1 MRDPAEKPV
10 TAVIVGG
17 GHRSV
22 TYADYSLAAPAA
34 LKIVGVA
41 DPNPERR
48 EMCRKRYGIPA
59 ENCFNDTTELASRG
73 RIADAVI
80 NGTMDHLHYETSVPM
95 LKLGYDMLLEKPFA
109 VSKEEMDAL
118 LRVIAANGNRVMV
131 CHVLR
136 YAPFYRSVKEKL
148 LSGALGD
155 IINIQMAEH
164 VSYHH
169 LSTSYVRGKWANS
182 DICKT
187 SMLLAKSC
195 HDVDLMMWLM
205 QLTLPMAVS
214 SEGGLFQFKPENA
227 PANAGTR
234 CTIDCP
240 LVDSC
245 RYSAKNLYLMHPT
258 RWECYAWA
266 DIEHKEN
273 ITDQDR
279 IDSFNNGNPYNRC
292 IYKCGNNVVDHQSVL
307 IGFASGATGTFNMVG
322 GTAKSMRKLHITGTL
337 GELYGVLDDNKYTI
351 SRISALA
358 ESGFEDEVIDLS
370 GENTRGHGGG
380 DEALIADFV
389 TYLRTGKQS
398 VSCTAIEN
406 SIAGHLTVFLA
417 DKSRE
422 EGGQLQKIDF
432 SPYADLH

>member
-1 MRDPAEKPV
+1 MKDPEAKQI

-22 TYADYSLAAPAA
+22 IYADYSLQHPGD
-34 LKIVGVA
+34 LKIVGIA

-48 EMCRKRYGIPA
+48 EMCRLKYGFPA
-59 ENCFNDTTELASRG
+59 ENCFENADELAKRG

-80 NGTMDHLHYETSVPM
+80 NGTMDHQHFETAVPL

-118 LRVIAANGNRVMV
+118 LQVIKEHGNKVMI

-136 YAPFYRSVKEKL
+136 YAPFYRSIKEKL

-169 LSTSYVRGKWANS
+169 LSTSYVRGKWGNS
-182 DICKT
+182 KICKT
-187 SMLLAKSC
+187 TMLLAKSC

-205 QLTLPMAVS
+205 QPTLPTAVS
-214 SEGGLFQFKPENA
+214 SVGGKFQFKPENA
-227 PANAGTR
+227 PEGAGTR
-234 CTIDCP
+234 CTVDCP

-245 RYSAKNLYLMHPT
+245 RYSSKNLYLEHPN

-266 DIEHKEN
+266 DLEHKKDATME
-273 ITDQDR
+273 DR
-279 IDSFNNGNPYNRC
+279 IESFRNGNPYNRC
-292 IYKCGNNVVDHQSVL
+292 IYKCDNDVVDHQSVL
-307 IGFASGATGTFNMVG
+307 INFDSGATGTFNMVG
-322 GTAKSMRKLHITGTL
+322 GTAKSMRKIHITGTL
-337 GELYGVLDDNKYTI
+337 GELYGVLDDNKYTLSHI
-351 SRISALA
+351 CALA
-358 ESGFEDEVIDLS
+358 ESGFEDEIVDLS
-370 GENTRGHGGG
+370 DMNTEGHGGG
-380 DEALIADFV
+380 DDALTEDFV
-389 TYLRTGKQS
+389 RYLRTGEQS
-398 VSCTAIEN
+398 ISCTAIEN

-422 EGGQLQKIDF
+422 EGGKLQSFDF
-432 SPYADLH
+432 AKYE

>member
-1 MRDPAEKPV
+1 MEEAPI
-10 TAVIVGG
+10 TAVIIGG

-22 TYADYSLAAPAA
+22 IYADYSLSHPEA

-48 EMCRKRYGIPA
+48 EMCRLRYGIPA
-59 ENCFNDTTELASRG
+59 ENCFATAEELAAKG
-73 RIADAVI
+73 RFADAAI
-80 NGTMDHLHYETSVPM
+80 NGTMDHQHYETSVP
-95 LKLGYDMLLEKPFA
+95 LLEAGYDMLLEKPFA

-118 LRVIAANGNRVMV
+118 LAVIRKHGSRVMV

-136 YAPFYRSVKEKL
+136 YAPFYLSVKEQL
-148 LSGALGD
+148 LSGKLGD

-182 DICKT
+182 DKCKT

-195 HDVDLMMWLM
+195 HDIDLMMWLM
-205 QLTLPMAVS
+205 QPTLPTAVS
-214 SEGGLFQFKPENA
+214 SVGGIFQFKPENA
-227 PANAGTR
+227 PENAGTR

-245 RYSAKNLYLMHPT
+245 RYSSKNLYLAHPN

-266 DIEHKEN
+266 DLEHKK
-273 ITDQDR
+273 DQTEEDR
-279 IDSFNNGNPYNRC
+279 LESFRNGNPYNRC
-292 IYKCGNNVVDHQSVL
+292 IYKCDNNVVDHQSVL
-307 IGFASGATGTFNMVG
+307 INFDSGATGTFNMIG
-322 GTAKSMRKLHITGTL
+322 GTAKSMRKIHVIGTL
-337 GELYGVLDDNKYTI
+337 GELYGVLDDDKYTV
-351 SRISALA
+351 SLISALA
-358 ESGFEDEVIDLS
+358 ESGFEDETVDLS
-370 GENTRGHGGG
+370 HCNTEGHGGG

-389 TYLRTGKQS
+389 EYIRTGKQS

-406 SIAGHLTVFLA
+406 SVAGHLTVFLA

-422 EGGQLQKIDF
+422 EGGQLQNIDF
-432 SPYADLH
+432 SQYK

>member
-1 MRDPAEKPV
+1 MEEAPI
-10 TAVIVGG
+10 TAVIIGG

-22 TYADYSLAAPAA
+22 IYADYSLSHPEA

-48 EMCRKRYGIPA
+48 EMCRERYGIPA
-59 ENCFNDTTELASRG
+59 ENCFATAQDLAAKG
-73 RIADAVI
+73 RFADVAI
-80 NGTMDHLHYETSVPM
+80 NGTMDHQHYETSVP
-95 LKLGYDMLLEKPFA
+95 LLEAGYDMLLEKPFA

-118 LRVIAANGNRVMV
+118 LAVIRTQNSRVMV

-136 YAPFYRSVKEKL
+136 YAPFYLSVKEQL
-148 LSGALGD
+148 LSGKLGD

-182 DICKT
+182 DKCKT

-195 HDVDLMMWLM
+195 HDIDLMMWLM
-205 QLTLPMAVS
+205 QPTLPTAVS
-214 SEGGLFQFKPENA
+214 SVGGIFQFKPENA
-227 PANAGTR
+227 PENAGTR

-245 RYSAKNLYLMHPT
+245 RYSSKNLYLAHPT

-266 DIEHKEN
+266 DLEHKK
-273 ITDQDR
+273 DQTEADR
-279 IDSFNNGNPYNRC
+279 LESFRNGNPYNRC
-292 IYKCGNNVVDHQSVL
+292 IYKCDNNVVDHQSVL
-307 IGFASGATGTFNMVG
+307 INFDSGATGTFNMIG
-322 GTAKSMRKLHITGTL
+322 GTAKSMRKIHVIGTL
-337 GELYGVLDDNKYTI
+337 GELYGCLDDDKYTVSYI
-351 SRISALA
+351 RALA
-358 ESGFEDEVIDLS
+358 ETGFEDEIVDLS
-370 GENTRGHGGG
+370 HCNTEGHGGG

-389 TYLRTGKQS
+389 EYIRTGKQS

-406 SIAGHLTVFLA
+406 SVAGHLTVFLA

-422 EGGQLQKIDF
+422 EGGQLQKIGF
-432 SPYADLH
+432 EQYGLANSK

>member
-1 MRDPAEKPV
+1 MADQAV
-10 TAVIVGG
+10 TAVIVGAG
-17 GHRSV
+17 RRAF
-22 TYADYSLAAPAA
+22 TYAEEALKYPER

-41 DPNPERR
+41 DVNPVRR
-48 EMCRKRYGIPA
+48 QKAMEVFGFPA
-59 ENCFNDTTELASRG
+59 EHCFESAAALAAVPKF
-73 RIADAVI
+73 ADAVI
-80 NGTMDHLHYETSVPM
+80 NGTMDAQHVETSVP
-95 LKLGYDMLLEKPFA
+95 LLEKGYAMLLEKPFA

-205 QLTLPMAVS
+205 QPTLPTAVS

-279 IDSFNNGNPYNRC
+279 INSFNNGNPYNRC

-422 EGGQLQKIDF
+422 EGGQLQKFDF

>member
-1 MRDPAEKPV
+1 MEERPI

-17 GHRSV
+17 GHRAV
-22 TYADYSLAAPAA
+22 IYADYSLEHPEQ
-34 LKIVGVA
+34 LKIVGIA

-48 EMCRKRYGIPA
+48 EMCRLRYGFPE
-59 ENCFNDTTELASRG
+59 ENCFETAADLAKRG

-80 NGTMDHLHYETSVPM
+80 NGTMDHQHYETSVP
-95 LKLGYDMLLEKPFA
+95 LLELGYDMLLEKPFA
-109 VSKEEMDAL
+109 VSREEMDAL
-118 LRVIAANGNRVMV
+118 TSVIRKNGCRVMI

-136 YAPFYRSVKEKL
+136 YAPFYRSVKQKL

-169 LSTSYVRGKWANS
+169 LSTAYVRGKWANA
-182 DICKT
+182 DKCKT

-205 QLTLPMAVS
+205 QPTLPVSVS
-214 SEGGLFQFKPENA
+214 SVGGLFQFKPRNA
-227 PANAGTR
+227 PGEAADR
-234 CTIDCP
+234 CVPDCP

-245 RYSAKNLYLMHPT
+245 RYSSKNLYLMHPN

-266 DIEHKEN
+266 DLEHKKDP
-273 ITDQDR
+273 TDADR
-279 IDSFNNGNPYNRC
+279 LESFQNGNPYNRC
-292 IYKCGNNVVDHQSVL
+292 IYKCDNNVVDHQSVL
-307 IGFASGATGTFNMVG
+307 IAFDTGATGTFNMVG

-337 GELYGVLDDNKYTI
+337 GELYGVLDDNKYTV

-358 ESGFEDEVIDLS
+358 ETGFEDETVDLS
-370 GENTRGHGGG
+370 GENTEGHGGG
-380 DEALIADFV
+380 DLALVEDFIR
-389 TYLRTGKQS
+389 YLRTGRQS

-417 DKSRE
+417 DRSRE
-422 EGGQLQKIDF
+422 QGGALQTLDF
-432 SPYADLH
+432 SQYKNLS

>member
-1 MRDPAEKPV
+1 MQEAPI

-22 TYADYSLAAPAA
+22 IYADYSLTHPEA

-41 DPNPERR
+41 DPNPDRR
-48 EMCRKRYGIPA
+48 AMCRERYGIPE
-59 ENCFNDTTELASRG
+59 ENCFETAEALAAKG

-80 NGTMDHLHYETSVPM
+80 NGTMDHQHFATSVP
-95 LKLGYDMLLEKPFA
+95 LLRAGYDMLLEKPFA
-109 VSKEEMDAL
+109 VSKEEMDSLCA
-118 LRVIAANGNRVMV
+118 VIRETGRKVMI

-136 YAPFYRSVKEKL
+136 YAPFYRSIKEQL
-148 LSGALGD
+148 LKGTLGD

-182 DICKT
+182 DKCKT

-205 QLTLPMAVS
+205 QPTLPTAVS
-214 SEGGLFQFKPENA
+214 SVGGIFQFKPENA
-227 PANAGTR
+227 PAGAGTR
-234 CTIDCP
+234 CTVDCP

-245 RYSAKNLYLMHPT
+245 RYSSKNLYLKHPN

-266 DIEHKEN
+266 DLESKKDATEE
-273 ITDQDR
+273 DR
-279 IDSFNNGNPYNRC
+279 LESFRNGNPFNRC
-292 IYKCGNNVVDHQSVL
+292 IYKCDNNVVDHQSVL
-307 IGFASGATGTFNMVG
+307 INFDSGATGTFNMVG
-322 GTAKSMRKLHITGTL
+322 GTAKSMRKIHVIGTM
-337 GELYGVLDDNKYTI
+337 GELYGVLDDDKYTI
-351 SRISALA
+351 SHIAALA
-358 ESGFEDEVIDLS
+358 ESGCEDEIVDLS
-370 GENTRGHGGG
+370 HLNTEGHGGG

-389 TYLRTGKQS
+389 EYVKTGKQS

-422 EGGQLQKIDF
+422 EGGKLQQIDF
-432 SPYADLH
+432 GQYK